1 MSLVSSE
8 KIKSLQDV
16 SQNTEKEERICM
28 HAVPQNCCLYS
39 SYHLSMTP
47 ILQLL
52 PLWSTVP
59 WAVLVLGQQ
68 SEISILNSFPYNL
81 INTEHI
87 VGGHS

>member
-52 PLWSTVP
+52 PL
-59 WAVLVLGQQ
+59 
-68 SEISILNSFPYNL
+68 
-81 INTEHI
+81 
-87 VGGHS
+87 